1 MHYRFIPKNLN
12 LGLTC
17 IWRDVLKVPPKCRT
31 RISKN
36 VILANCTRCKFIH
49 SLASSK
55 RGENMALIGL
65 GLHSCQA
72 GMGIRWW
79 WLWTSGGEQVVRCA
93 RGHYAMWC
101 CAMLVI
107 DLLCFDH
114 HVFGGRPIYVTT
126 STCRQSYT
134 FIKIKLECNKLFII
148 RLNSNSRVSNNRTYH
163 F

>member
-1 MHYRFIPKNLN
+1 MHYGFIPKNLN

-36 VILANCTRCKFIH
+36 VILAHCTRCKFIH

-72 GMGIRWW
+72 GME
-79 WLWTSGGEQVVRCA
+79 SGDDDYEQAGGGQVVRCA

-134 FIKIKLECNKLFII
+134 FIKIKLECNKLF
-148 RLNSNSRVSNNRTYH
+148 LS
-163 F
+163 

>member
-1 MHYRFIPKNLN
+1 MRYRFIPKNLN

-49 SLASSK
+49 SLGSK

-79 WLWTSGGEQVVRCA
+79 WLWTSGRRAGCKMRARALGYVMLRDAGNWPIVLWSSRFRREANLRDNINLPPELYLHKNQV
-93 RGHYAMWC
+93 GM
-101 CAMLVI
+101 
-107 DLLCFDH
+107 
-114 HVFGGRPIYVTT
+114 
-126 STCRQSYT
+126 QQT
-134 FIKIKLECNKLFII
+134 FYPKMEF
-148 RLNSNSRVSNNRTYH
+148 
-163 F
+163 